1 MTSVTT
7 DTSPASLLELWVD
20 RIGAE
25 YREDPGLSLTP
36 AQAARFWNLTPEF
49 CRSVI
54 DHLTACGRLRM
65 TTTGCLVAT
74 GDRMKTVFTMTASRV
89 APCACAFTPGP
100 RGATPVSRLSAVAA
114 DGSPEPA
121 H

>member
-1 MTSVTT
+1 MTGVTT

-54 DHLTACGRLRM
+54 DYLTAGGRLRM

-74 GDRMKTVFTMTASRV
+74 GDRMKTVFTMGEAKEQQPSWSGARSKT
-89 APCACAFTPGP
+89 GP
-100 RGATPVSRLSAVAA
+100 QSTREIWRATKS
-114 DGSPEPA
+114 
-121 H
+121 

>member
-1 MTSVTT
+1 MTGVTT
-7 DTSPASLLELWVD
+7 DISAARVLELWVV

-36 AQAARFWNLTPEF
+36 AQAARFWNLTPEL

-54 DHLTACGRLRM
+54 DQLTACGRLRL

-74 GDRMKTVFTMTASRV
+74 GDRMRRCS
-89 APCACAFTPGP
+89 G
-100 RGATPVSRLSAVAA
+100 
-114 DGSPEPA
+114 DG
-121 H
+121 